1 MNSELKRLW
10 KIPKFRNLFLARVIS
25 NIGNGMSPIA
35 LAFGVLSLKGA
46 NAGSLSF
53 VTTAQMIPLVLFLL
67 VGGVAAD
74 RFGRSQLVGVTD
86 IIGAAVVSVSAVA
99 FIIGHASIPLLCV
112 NGFIFGALNALWY
125 PAFSGLMPQ
134 IVPAE
139 ILQSANS
146 VLGVGANIGFTLG
159 ASIAGIIVSTGGAGW
174 ALLGDATTFLIA
186 GILVL
191 RLRLPKVAQ
200 GDGTETRVG
209 AVTQLRDGWFEF
221 RSRQWIVS
229 VVSCFAFF
237 HMAFEGFL
245 GVLAPV
251 QTKEALHGA
260 SDMGLMMLAFGI
272 GGILGMGF
280 AIRARPKRP
289 LLLAVGVLPV
299 PALWMFA
306 LAGPTPIYV
315 LMIFAAATGVAIDL
329 SYAIWIT
336 TIHTNVPDAAL
347 SRIGSYDAFG
357 SLVFAPVGLFLA
369 GPLAHLIGVR
379 HALFIAGGVA
389 LLAAGAPLLSR
400 EVRTLKSTTVA
411 ATREA

>member
-1 MNSELKRLW
+1 M
-10 KIPKFRNLFLARVIS
+10 ARVIS

-74 RFGRSQLVGVTD
+74 RFGRSQLVGITD
-86 IIGAAVVSVSAVA
+86 IIGAAVVSVSALA
-99 FIIGHASIPLLCV
+99 FLTGHASIPLLCV

-134 IVPAE
+134 IVPVE
-139 ILQSANS
+139 ILQPANS
-146 VLGVGANIGFTLG
+146 VLGVGANIGFTVG
-159 ASIAGIIVSTGGAGW
+159 ASVAGIIVSTGGPGW
-174 ALLGDATTFLIA
+174 ALLGDAASFLAA

-191 RLRLPKVAQ
+191 RLRLPRVDQ
-200 GDGTETRVG
+200 GDSANGRIGVI
-209 AVTQLRDGWFEF
+209 AQLRDGWYEF

-229 VVSCFAFF
+229 IVSCFAFF

-251 QTKEALHGA
+251 QSKENLHGA

-289 LLLAVGVLPV
+289 LLLAVGVLPI
-299 PALWMFA
+299 PAMWMFA
-306 LAGPTPIYV
+306 LAGPAPIYV

-357 SLVFAPVGLFLA
+357 SLVFAPIGLFLA
-369 GPLAHLIGVR
+369 GPLTHLIGVR
-379 HALFIAGGVA
+379 NALLIAGGVA
-389 LLAAGAPLLSR
+389 VFAAGAPLLSR
-400 EVRTLKSTTVA
+400 DVRTLRNTSA
-411 ATREA
+411 LASAEA